1 MHGWRNEEEEAGR
14 APFVRRN
21 LLLLHFVLYCEKIEL
36 SLQERPPRPLTP
48 SLALALT
55 QSTWLWSG

>member
-1 MHGWRNEEEEAGR
+1 MHGWRSEEEEAGR

-36 SLQERPPRPLTP
+36 SLQEG
-48 SLALALT
+48 
-55 QSTWLWSG
+55 QGEG